1 MKNPLKPV
9 HWKTP
14 KGFTL
19 VELIAV
25 IAVIAIL
32 MGIGATTIKN
42 VTTAKGVNTGVPIAE
57 GVFAEARALAKGRG
71 VDAYVVIYADTS
83 SSDPDSQAKLFRYMG
98 VATDVEYDANGNPT
112 PGSGTLRLT
121 SRGVTLPSKTFFNAY
136 LSGMPATPNN
146 SALFPGSSD
155 AKECYAFK
163 FNSEGIL
170 VEPTLSDPNGPQAM
184 FVLQSGVISPGSSV
198 PKELPKN
205 EKDVGGFAIWRSG
218 QTSLFRH
225 PDQILE
231 LNGTSSATFE

>member
-1 MKNPLKPV
+1 MKNPLKPKN
-9 HWKTP
+9 WKTP

-25 IAVIAIL
+25 IAVIALL

-71 VDAYVVIYADTS
+71 VDAYVVIYADS
-83 SSDPDSQAKLFRYMG
+83 SANDEDSRSKLYRYMG
-98 VATDVEYDANGNPT
+98 VATNVEYDANGNPT
-112 PGSGTLRLT
+112 TGSGPLRLT
-121 SRGVTLPSKTFFNAY
+121 SRGVTLPSQTFFNAY
-136 LSGMPATPNN
+136 LSGMPATPNGT
-146 SALFPGSSD
+146 ALFPGSSD
-155 AKECYAFK
+155 EKACYVYK

-170 VEPTLSDPNGPQAM
+170 EDPNLSNPSGPQAM
-184 FVLQSGVISPGSSV
+184 FVIQSGVISPGSAI
-198 PKELPKN
+198 PRELPKN
-205 EKDVGGFAIWRSG
+205 EKDVGGFAVWRSG

-231 LNGTSSATFE
+231 LNGTSEASFE